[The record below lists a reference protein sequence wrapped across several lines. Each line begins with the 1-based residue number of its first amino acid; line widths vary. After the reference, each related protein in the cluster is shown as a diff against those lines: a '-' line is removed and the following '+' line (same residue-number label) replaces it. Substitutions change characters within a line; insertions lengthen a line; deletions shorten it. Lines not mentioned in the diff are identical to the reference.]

1 MVNSERIS
9 NLFAQPRSGWRLAV
23 ALALIVAF
31 AIAGPLQA
39 GASSS
44 SPVGVAFVLDGDP
57 DAPQPNPDDLAPVDP
72 HGQCNGQLAFIQP
85 GWAESAGARAAE
97 RYAPPSLAFASS
109 TFPPLP
115 EPPRS

>member
-1 MVNSERIS
+1 MVNSERIR

-57 DAPQPNPDDLAPVDP
+57 DAPQPNPDDLAPADP
-72 HGQCNGQLAFIQP
+72 HGQCNGQLALIQL
-85 GWAESAGARAAE
+85 GWAESAGGTRLEA
-97 RYAPPSLAFASS
+97 YTSPDLIFPSSILL
-109 TFPPLP
+109 PLP